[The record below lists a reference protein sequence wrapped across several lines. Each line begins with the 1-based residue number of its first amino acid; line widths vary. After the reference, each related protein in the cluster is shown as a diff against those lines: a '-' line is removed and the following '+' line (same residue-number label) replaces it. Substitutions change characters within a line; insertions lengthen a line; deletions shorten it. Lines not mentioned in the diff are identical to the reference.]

1 MITTPSYEPWARLNQ
16 LRGELDRLFE
26 PMAGVSRGATDNS
39 HVVTGD
45 WVPAVDIKEDADRFV
60 LFADVPGT
68 DAKQIEITMEKGVL
82 TIKGERSGASKE
94 TRQQYKRTERPWGTF
109 YRRFNLPDTAD
120 PDKIT
125 ARTANGVLEL
135 VIPKRSIGQARKIQV
150 ES

>member
-1 MITTPSYEPWARLNQ
+1 MNTTSYDPWARLNQ

-26 PMAGVSRGATDNS
+26 PAVTASRGATDNS

-45 WVPAVDIKEDADRFV
+45 WVPAVDIKEEPDRFI

-68 DAKQIEITMEKGVL
+68 DPKKIEITMEKGML
-82 TIKGERSGASKE
+82 TIKGERSGVTQEA
-94 TRQQYKRTERPWGTF
+94 RQYYKRTERPWGTF

-125 ARTANGVLEL
+125 ARSANGVLEL
-135 VIPKRSIGQARKIQV
+135 VIPKRAIGQSRKIQV

>member
-1 MITTPSYEPWARLNQ
+1 MSYDPWVRLNQ

-26 PMAGVSRGATDNS
+26 PTTGTSRSAADNP

-45 WVPAVDIKEDADRFV
+45 WVPAVDIKEEADHFA

-68 DAKQIEITMEKGVL
+68 DPKQIEITMEKGVL
-82 TIKGERSGASKE
+82 TIKGVRNGPAQEA
-94 TRQQYKRTERPWGTF
+94 RQSYKRTERPRGTF

-135 VIPKRSIGQARKIQV
+135 VIPKRTLGQARKIQV

>member
-1 MITTPSYEPWARLNQ
+1 VNTISYDPWARLNQ

-26 PMAGVSRGATDNS
+26 PTTGASRSAADNS
-39 HVVTGD
+39 NVVTGD
-45 WVPAVDIKEDADRFV
+45 WVPAVDIKEEADRFI

-68 DAKQIEITMEKGVL
+68 DPKQIEITMEKGVL
-82 TIKGERSGASKE
+82 TIKGERNGAAQE
-94 TRQQYKRTERPWGTF
+94 ARQAYKRTERPWGTF

-135 VIPKRSIGQARKIQV
+135 IIPKRTLGQARKIQV